1 MMKDNTYYILLISK
15 ISLCEDKRD
24 LFIHELASFIHDSRG
39 RDPHAFESWHETM
52 WTLSSY
58 EKYYKDDEYLSK
70 FSNVRTNDI
79 WKYASKIDPWVYSDK
94 CNEHK
99 NSISELEKDI
109 KDIIKNI

>member
-1 MMKDNTYYILLISK
+1 MLLNHGMK
-15 ISLCEDKRD
+15 LCG
-24 LFIHELASFIHDSRG
+24 LYH
-39 RDPHAFESWHETM
+39 
-52 WTLSSY
+52 
-58 EKYYKDDEYLSK
+58 EYLSK